1 MNRTALVVLSG
12 VFGLSVLTVIAQQP
26 QAQPPAADAA
36 PPIVDPPDKP
46 TWAYAVAPGAGIA
59 GAPRG
64 NRGAG
69 GKPLTNRDCRRGN
82 SARAATLYKRA
93 MQKGDYFRLT
103 FRSVSLA
110 LRSSSAHCAAS
121 RAGPAPGDRL

>member
-69 GKPLTNRDCRRGN
+69 GTPPGSHQRQHETGR
-82 SARAATLYKRA
+82 
-93 MQKGDYFRLT
+93 Q
-103 FRSVSLA
+103 
-110 LRSSSAHCAAS
+110 
-121 RAGPAPGDRL
+121 AGCDGRQPAPTCAR